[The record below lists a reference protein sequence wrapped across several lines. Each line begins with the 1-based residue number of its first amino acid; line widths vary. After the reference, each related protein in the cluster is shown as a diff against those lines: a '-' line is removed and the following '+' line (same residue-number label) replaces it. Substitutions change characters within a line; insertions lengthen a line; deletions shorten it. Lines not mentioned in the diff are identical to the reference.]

1 LRINQVGNCIRTKS
15 PFADWSSDN
24 YNVKN
29 KKSAP
34 TVIMKGPDLIKGGFT
49 HPVREVGPAKMVTLH
64 TCQIS
69 LNKRLA
75 PHF

>member
-1 LRINQVGNCIRTKS
+1 V
-15 PFADWSSDN
+15 DWSSDN

-34 TVIMKGPDLIKGGFT
+34 AVIMKGPDLIKGGFT

-69 LNKRLA
+69 INKRLA